1 MLAAA
6 AARVVFSSYGVV
18 RTGVGGAKTADVVT
32 LLFYETNSLNYG
44 SHNK

>member
-6 AARVVFSSYGVV
+6 AARVVFSSYGAF
-18 RTGVGGAKTADVVT
+18 RTSVIGAKTADVVT
-32 LLFYETNSLNYG
+32 LLFYKTNSLNYD